1 MTISSLLQ
9 LEIEWREEERERHC
23 CVTQTI
29 PSANN
34 TGQWLLPSGAD
45 VGDASS
51 SAGDFYISRGDSV
64 IRLHQ
69 RNNTFST
76 GMYCCEVP
84 NAQSQNIRTCAN
96 ISGLIVC
103 QL

>member
-1 MTISSLLQ
+1 MGEALLCYTDNTV
-9 LEIEWREEERERHC
+9 C
-23 CVTQTI
+23 C
-29 PSANN
+29 NN

-51 SAGDFYISRGDSV
+51 STGDFYISRGDSV
-64 IRLHQ
+64 IRLHR

-84 NAQSQNIRTCAN
+84 DAQIT
-96 ISGLIVC
+96 
-103 QL
+103 